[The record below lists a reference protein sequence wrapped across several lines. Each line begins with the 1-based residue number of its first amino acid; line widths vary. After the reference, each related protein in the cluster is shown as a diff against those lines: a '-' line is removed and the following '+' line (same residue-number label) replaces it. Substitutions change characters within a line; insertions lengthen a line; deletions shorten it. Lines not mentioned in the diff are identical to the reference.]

1 MIELL
6 RSNDPVLISFAEALL
21 KEAGIE
27 HATVD
32 QNMSVIEGSLG
43 VLPRRN
49 LVVSA
54 SAGAARRLLEDAGIG
69 AEISRPQDGT

>member
-27 HATVD
+27 HTIVD
-32 QNMSVIEGSLG
+32 QHMSVMEGSIG
-43 VLPRRN
+43 ILPRRM
-49 LVVSA
+49 LVA
-54 SAGAARRLLEDAGIG
+54 RDQIERARRILVEAGLQR
-69 AEISRPQDGT
+69 ELS

>member
-6 RSNDPVLISFAEALL
+6 RSNDAVLISFAEALL

-27 HATVD
+27 HSVVD

-43 VLPRRN
+43 ILPRRVM
-49 LVVSA
+49 VVRDRHEN
-54 SAGAARRLLEDAGIG
+54 ARRILIEAGLER
-69 AEISRPQDGT
+69 ELS